1 LSLAPPH
8 VTDKSHPSLSFD
20 DVPGGILSDASLG
33 VRRLLGRLVALAAAP
48 AVAQSQAELEY
59 LQRRVDEIRDPRF
72 RRMAQDELIGAQAAL
87 RQNNAEEFRARSEA
101 VARLAR
107 FDEFQY
113 RR

>member
-1 LSLAPPH
+1 MMCQGDYFLMRRSVFAGFLA
-8 VTDKSHPSLSFD
+8 TCF
-20 DVPGGILSDASLG
+20 
-33 VRRLLGRLVALAAAP
+33 ALTAAP
-48 AVAQSQAELEY
+48 ALAQSQAELEY

>member
-1 LSLAPPH
+1 MNRRSL
-8 VTDKSHPSLSFD
+8 
-20 DVPGGILSDASLG
+20 
-33 VRRLLGRLVALAAAP
+33 LAAFLATIIVQIAAP
-48 AVAQSQAELEY
+48 ALSQSQAEIEF

-72 RRMAQDELIGAQAAL
+72 RRMAQDELSGAREAL
-87 RQNNAEEFRARSEA
+87 RQNNAEEFRQRSEN

>member
-1 LSLAPPH
+1 MNRRSLLTAFFATIIA
-8 VTDKSHPSLSFD
+8 VT
-20 DVPGGILSDASLG
+20 
-33 VRRLLGRLVALAAAP
+33 AAP
-48 AVAQSQAELEY
+48 ALAQSQAEVEF

-72 RRMAQDELIGAQAAL
+72 RRMAQDEMTGAREAL
-87 RQNNAEEFRARSEA
+87 RQNNAEEFRQRSEA